1 MITAAMAEEIIRA
14 VKAGDADA
22 LADALAEAVYACEE
36 DEEED
41 DDDEGGPGILI
52 GVARKKK

>member
-22 LADALAEAVYACEE
+22 LADALAEAVYACTEDDDD

-41 DDDEGGPGILI
+41 GPGIMI

>member
-1 MITAAMAEEIIRA
+1 MITAVMAEAILAA
-14 VKAGDADA
+14 VKGADA
-22 LADALAEAVYACEE
+22 EALAEALAEAVYACTEDDDD

-41 DDDEGGPGILI
+41 GPGILI